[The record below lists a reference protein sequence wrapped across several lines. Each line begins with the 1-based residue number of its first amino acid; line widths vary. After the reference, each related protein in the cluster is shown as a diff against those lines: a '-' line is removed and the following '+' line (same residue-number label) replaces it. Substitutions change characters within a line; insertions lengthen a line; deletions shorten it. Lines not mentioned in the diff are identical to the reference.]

1 MKTKSYIY
9 IFAYTLIEINYRIN
23 YRIKQKKN
31 CKVILFIAKNFLML
45 NAINFTEL
53 FMLLIILYIIRCHMV
68 RKNIQE
74 DLGIIHFDIDM
85 WQ

>member
-31 CKVILFIAKNFLML
+31 CNEKVILFIAKNFLML
-45 NAINFTEL
+45 SAINFTEL

-74 DLGIIHFDIDM
+74 DLGIIYFDIDM
-85 WQ
+85 

>member
-1 MKTKSYIY
+1 
-9 IFAYTLIEINYRIN
+9 
-23 YRIKQKKN
+23 
-31 CKVILFIAKNFLML
+31 VILFIAKNFLML